1 MQWYFNGCT
10 YFYCTFFSRA
20 LCHDADPED
29 LKWVDPVVK
38 KEYMDWIHAPN
49 LDKNQSQ
56 FLKRL
61 YLEDIEPCM
70 TFPNKSLALKIIQ
83 SIESNTLSISPI
95 VLPKNSSG
103 EMPNFCA
110 LFNTS
115 LLCQYK
121 LVIENCQSEIQ
132 EEFEISQL
140 ARNRVGK

>member
-1 MQWYFNGCT
+1 MHSEYTTMILHT
-10 YFYCTFFSRA
+10 YKMGKNFGKNDWFIAFFFLFQRA
-20 LCHDADPED
+20 LCQEIDPED

-38 KEYMDWIHAPN
+38 KEYMDWIKAPN
-49 LDKNQSQ
+49 LDKNLSK

-70 TFPNKSLALKIIQ
+70 TFPNESLALKIIQ

-115 LLCQYK
+115 LMCQYK
-121 LVIENCQSEIQ
+121 LVIEKKE
-132 EEFEISQL
+132 
-140 ARNRVGK
+140 

>member
-1 MQWYFNGCT
+1 MAKIINLLH
-10 YFYCTFFSRA
+10 FFLISRA
-20 LCHDADPED
+20 LCQEIDPED

-38 KEYMDWIHAPN
+38 KEYMDWIKAPN
-49 LDKNQSQ
+49 LDKNLSK

-70 TFPNKSLALKIIQ
+70 TFPNESLALKIIQ

-121 LVIENCQSEIQ
+121 LVIENCQSEKQ

-140 ARNRVGK
+140 ARNRVGKY

>member
-1 MQWYFNGCT
+1 MAKLLI
-10 YFYCTFFSRA
+10 YCIFFLISRA
-20 LCHDADPED
+20 LCQEIDPED

-38 KEYMDWIHAPN
+38 KEYMDWIKAPN
-49 LDKNQSQ
+49 LDKNLSK

-70 TFPNKSLALKIIQ
+70 TFPNESLALKIIQ

-115 LLCQYK
+115 LICQYK
-121 LVIENCQSEIQ
+121 LVIENCQSEKQ

-140 ARNRVGK
+140 ARNRVGKY